1 MLTGKDFAG
10 VNNPANGGNKNASF
24 CKGYGKKHIVT

>member
-1 MLTGKDFAG
+1 MLTGKDFVG

-24 CKGYGKKHIVT
+24 CKV